1 MMKKKKRFLNNDNNL
16 LTLLMQMAKIMFTGI
31 IAKSTLHLY
40 RNKIDFVVVS
50 EHYLLRTCRSFSLVL
65 FIGTLLWWLICTMV
79 TCLHSELVTVSS
91 RRPVILS
98 MKKLVRL

>member
-40 RNKIDFVVVS
+40 RNKIDLVVVS
-50 EHYLLRTCRSFSLVL
+50 EHYLLRTCRSFFSC
-65 FIGTLLWWLICTMV
+65 FIHRHVVMV
-79 TCLHSELVTVSS
+79 VNLHNGHLPSE
-91 RRPVILS
+91 
-98 MKKLVRL
+98 